1 MFPHHARAAE
11 ATKRIDLIRTREA
24 EAFDAAATLTYR
36 ELGMEPLPLDPPA

>member
-24 EAFDAAATLTYR
+24 EAFDATLTYR